1 MGKQFDT
8 LSESLLAF
16 IAAQKI
22 FFVGTATADSRVNVS
37 PKGMDALRVL
47 SGNRVLW
54 LNLTGSGNETSAH
67 VQHNK
72 RMTIMFCAFE
82 GAPLILRLYGNARV
96 IHQNDADWL
105 ALYSHFEPLPGARQ
119 IFDLSVDMVQTSCG
133 MGVPYYTYTGDRPM
147 LAEWATKKGE
157 QGLQQYWE
165 NKNQLSIDNIP
176 SHIVKKNLHT

>member
-1 MGKQFDT
+1 MGKQYDT
-8 LSESLLAF
+8 LSETLIGF
-16 IAAQKI
+16 ITAQKV

-67 VQHNK
+67 VQYDK

-82 GAPLILRLYGNARV
+82 GAPLILRLYGSARV
-96 IHQNDADWL
+96 IHQNDADWP

-147 LAEWATKKGE
+147 LEEWATKKGE
-157 QGLQQYWE
+157 EGLQQYWE
-165 NKNQLSIDNIP
+165 NKNQSSIDNIP
-176 SHIVKKNLHT
+176 THIVKKNLHS